1 MKTALRSLC
10 LVAVLATAGCGGG
23 AIGSQVLSGAGG
35 RSSLP
40 AMPPLPSAPV
50 RTPVT
55 TAPTSSAGTGIGSGV
70 NVFASMN
77 ACDLIGPDQ
86 QPYPFGDGERTHPGA
101 HGEACVY
108 SPRDRAAVSIQF
120 LDATKAEEMTDH
132 AGTNGKVLP
141 VTVGKHSGLQIDNG
155 LATCMVVI
163 SVGEADSA
171 KVSLEAAHESL
182 DELCGYARRIAEVI
196 EPKLPAV

>member
-23 AIGSQVLSGAGG
+23 AIGGQVLSGVGG
-35 RSSLP
+35 PSSLP
-40 AMPPLPSAPV
+40 SMPPLPSAPA

-55 TAPTSSAGTGIGSGV
+55 TAPTSSAGSGSGV

-108 SPRDRAAVSIQF
+108 APRDRAAVSIQF

-132 AGTNGKVLP
+132 AGSRGKVVP

-155 LATCMVVI
+155 LATCMVAI
-163 SVGEADSA
+163 SVGEADSV

-196 EPKLPAV
+196 EPELPAE